1 MALLSAAPLAAH
13 DFWIEPSSFRPAV
26 GTTVALRLVVGQRFR
41 GDALPRDPAKIVQF
55 ILASDAGQTAV
66 SGRAA
71 DEPAGTVSIV
81 GPGTQVIGYRSRNSH
96 VSLEPSKFEDYL
108 REEGLE
114 KVIEARLERGES
126 QKPSREAYS
135 RCAKTLLFAGGR
147 WKTGADRA
155 LGFTLELVAE
165 RSPYALKAGDSLPVR
180 ILYESKPLAGALVV
194 ALAYDDPDKKLSQRS
209 DAEGRVTFRIPREGV
224 WLVKAVHMVRTA
236 ADPEA
241 DWESFWASLTFEIPA
256 ASK

>member
-1 MALLSAAPLAAH
+1 MMLAAPLAAH

-26 GTTVALRLVVGQRFR
+26 GSTVALRLMVGQKFR
-41 GDALPRDPAKIVQF
+41 GDALPRNPASIVQF
-55 ILASDAGQTAV
+55 VLASDAGQTPV

-71 DEPAGTVSIV
+71 DEPAGAVSIA
-81 GPGTQVIGYRSRNSH
+81 GPGIQVIGYRSRNSH
-96 VSLEPSKFEDYL
+96 VSLEPAQFEDYL

-114 KVIEARLERGES
+114 RVIQARRERGES

-135 RCAKTLLFAGGR
+135 RCAKTLLLAGGPS
-147 WKTGADRA
+147 KTGSDRA

-180 ILYESKPLAGALVV
+180 ILYEAKPLPGALVV

-209 DAEGRVTFRIPREGV
+209 DAEGRVTFRIPKEGV
-224 WLVKAVHMVRTA
+224 WLVKAVHIVRTTT
-236 ADPEA
+236 DPEA

-256 ASK
+256 AGK